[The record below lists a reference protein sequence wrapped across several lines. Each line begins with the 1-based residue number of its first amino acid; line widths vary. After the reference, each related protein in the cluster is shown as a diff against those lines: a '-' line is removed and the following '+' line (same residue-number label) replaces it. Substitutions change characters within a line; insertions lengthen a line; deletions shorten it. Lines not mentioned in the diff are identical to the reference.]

1 MNVRM
6 VQIVEAVAPD
16 EVVIEKPGRQTDN
29 IETWLGAKGLSHLLG
44 VFVAKGYT
52 DLATIRELGLD
63 KDDIHFL
70 GITDVDEQA
79 LLMSG

>member
-1 MNVRM
+1 M
-6 VQIVEAVAPD
+6 VQIVKPVAPE
-16 EVVIEKPGRQTDN
+16 EVVVEKLGKKPDN
-29 IETWLGAKGLSHLLG
+29 VETWLDAKGLSHLLG

-63 KDDIHFL
+63 KDDIDFL
-70 GITDVDEQA
+70 GITNVDEQA